1 MDIGTSYR
9 RKTQTAVPHHVE
21 NRRAVFRWVPF
32 GRLEFSRLARVDA
45 CQPSAT
51 STSAC
56 DRRRYEPL
64 PTDAH
69 LISWACLCPRNDE
82 SADKRRS
89 TRIRKSSPGSRPH
102 GCSASGRRRAK
113 DTYLNAQ
120 FHRIRARRGPKNAIL
135 AVAASILTAVYHM
148 LNDRTLS
155 LARTLNSPKV
165 SVARVERFGS
175 PCCFSLEVCFS
186 PAGTGERDRP
196 WCHPIAIVPMMLAR
210 TSAV

>member
-82 SADKRRS
+82 SAGKRRS
-89 TRIRKSSPGSRPH
+89 TRIRKSSPWLKTTRVQCVWAAPRERHLPQRPVSPH
-102 GCSASGRRRAK
+102 QSAARAQKCHPRRRCL
-113 DTYLNAQ
+113 DPHRRVSHAQ
-120 FHRIRARRGPKNAIL
+120 RPNFELGYDVEL
-135 AVAASILTAVYHM
+135 AQS
-148 LNDRTLS
+148 
-155 LARTLNSPKV
+155 
-165 SVARVERFGS
+165 
-175 PCCFSLEVCFS
+175 
-186 PAGTGERDRP
+186 
-196 WCHPIAIVPMMLAR
+196 
-210 TSAV
+210 